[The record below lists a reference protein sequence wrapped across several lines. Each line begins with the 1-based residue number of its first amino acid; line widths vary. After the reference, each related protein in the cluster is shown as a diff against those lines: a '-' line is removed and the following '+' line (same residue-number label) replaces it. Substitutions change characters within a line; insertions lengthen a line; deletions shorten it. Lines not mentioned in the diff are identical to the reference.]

1 MVQYV
6 KKAIPF
12 LALRKRI
19 KKARKAFDLTQY
31 NLDAEMDA
39 AASANTTEFFV
50 IRRCPLQAQPVSF
63 DDLPSFLSN
72 SKK

>member
-19 KKARKAFDLTQY
+19 KKARKAFDLTQR
-31 NLDAEMDA
+31 NFDAEMD

-50 IRRCPLQAQPVSF
+50 IRRRPL
-63 DDLPSFLSN
+63 
-72 SKK
+72 